1 MKKIL
6 LLSFIVVT
14 SQFLFAQYCGN
25 SGSSQCNPA
34 GIMTKPGLAP
44 TPDSLPPFV
53 NGVISST
60 VIQFK
65 NFDTARY
72 QGNLITIQTL
82 KFDSIGNLPAGLC
95 WATNK
100 ANNTYNNQE
109 DGCIKINGTTCSNPG
124 VYKLFIRVAV
134 DIGLGVAIPITGES
148 VGIRYFIR
156 VKNNGDADVDL
167 DTSQSV
173 SFSKPAGYSASA
185 NCVGGLSVS
194 LGSNQSTCSGT
205 FVTLNPSVSGG
216 TPNYT
221 YAWSYTGTSLSCN
234 NCQNPTATIT
244 QTSTYTVTVTDAN
257 SATAS
262 ASVSYTV
269 GSGNYQVTANGP
281 TTFCQGG
288 SVVLNAGSGYTSYH
302 WSNNATS
309 STITVTQSAT
319 YSVTVT
325 NSSGCTFTG
334 SQLVTVNTPTITNYQ
349 ITANGATSFCNGG
362 SVVLNAGGSFTS
374 YSWSNG
380 STSQTITVSQTG
392 TYSVTVHGTDGCI
405 YNDNQSVNTNTTFT
419 GQTVCI
425 VSVDQATGKNTVV
438 WEKTGG
444 LGIDSFKVYRE
455 TSITGVY
462 QLIRQQPFGNFSTY
476 TDGQSNPQQSSDRY
490 VVTVV
495 DACGESPYSAA
506 HRTIHLTS
514 NVGINNE
521 VNLIWNA
528 YEGFTYPSFN
538 IYRGSSLLNMQLLTQ
553 VSSGTFSY
561 TDLIPP
567 APPLYYEIEVVNPQG
582 CVPTAKTDD
591 YSSSLSNIIQLNAL
605 SIEENKPDIISV
617 YSYVNDANGQTV
629 LHINF
634 SKQPSGILKV
644 YDVSGRE
651 VFAVNNVNT
660 TEIQLPNTLSS
671 GVYVADINTGNY
683 NMKSKVLVR

>member
-1 MKKIL
+1 MKKIVSPL
-6 LLSFIVVT
+6 MFIVFVLMSFKGNAQACISPT
-14 SQFLFAQYCGN
+14 SGVPLG
-25 SGSSQCNPA
+25 GPA
-34 GIMTKPGLAP
+34 AGGFDDPNT
-44 TPDSLPPFV
+44 TPCV
-53 NGVISST
+53 VQGVGYSHD
-60 VIQFK
+60 IQFTMYSS
-65 NFDTARY
+65 FDFLGH
-72 QGNLITIQTL
+72 QNV
-82 KFDSIGNLPAGLC
+82 DSIEFLSIDNLPCGLC
-95 WATNK
+95 WGVDQLDKRYT
-100 ANNTYNNQE
+100 ANE
-109 DGCIKINGTTCSNPG
+109 DGFLRIQGTTSDAVGQYKLALTLKVWINGGTTAQTIPANLVDQTG
-124 VYKLFIRVAV
+124 IRVF
-134 DIGLGVAIPITGES
+134 L
-148 VGIRYFIR
+148 R
-156 VKNNGDADVDL
+156 VKTSAGSCPSVD
-167 DTSQSV
+167 T
-173 SFSKPAGYSASA
+173 SASA
-185 NCVGGLSVS
+185 TNLTASVACSPSVSVS
-194 LGSNQSTCSGT
+194 LGSNQTTCNGS

-221 YAWSYTGTSLSCN
+221 YAWSYTGNSLSCN

-288 SVVLNAGSGYTSYH
+288 SVVLNAGSGYTTYH

-634 SKQPSGILKV
+634 SKQPSGSLKV

-651 VFAVNNVNT
+651 VFAVDNVIT
-660 TEIQLPNTLSS
+660 TEIQLPNTLSK
-671 GVYVADINTGNY
+671 GVYIADVNTGSY
-683 NMKSKVLVR
+683 NMKSKISVK